1 MPEGATAAE
10 VAHQVQHLTILCT
23 TMYKN
28 MPVSGRC
35 IDNCDAAT
43 ILFDRFNSFGHCI
56 SHFVPR
62 PLPVLETISA
72 FSFSPAVVGES
83 QNTFKPILGF
93 SFGRA
98 WVVEGAEEAAAVG
111 AAFGANG
118 IRMGAGAVKSNVR
131 FDNEGTAL
139 A

>member
-1 MPEGATAAE
+1 MPLPFC
-10 VAHQVQHLTILCT
+10 LTDSIRLAI
-23 TMYKN
+23 
-28 MPVSGRC
+28 V
-35 IDNCDAAT
+35 
-43 ILFDRFNSFGHCI
+43 

-72 FSFSPAVVGES
+72 FSFSPAVVVES

-98 WVVEGAEEAAAVG
+98 WVVEGAEEAAAGAAAVG